1 MQRAD
6 TIDQALERFDSGELF
21 AELARRVAYRTES
34 NLADGHPRLRAYLT
48 DELAPALEA
57 LGCRTRVAENPLAP
71 ECPLLVATRHES
83 VDRPTV
89 LLYGHGDVVNG
100 EAPRWRKGLDPWT
113 LIAEDERWYGRGSAD
128 NKGQHTLNLFALRE
142 VLRARGQLGFNLVVL
157 IETGEER
164 GSPGLV
170 EVCGELRDELRADV
184 LIASD
189 GPRVR
194 ADLPTLF
201 LGSRGVT
208 QFTLTADLRPRDHHS
223 GNWGG
228 VLRNAATTLAAAITS
243 LVDGRGRILVPGL
256 RPPAI
261 PESVRAAL
269 ATVPVGGGADDP
281 AVDEDWGE
289 LDLTPA
295 ERLFGWNTVEVLAFL
310 AGTPASPVNAIP
322 GRAEA
327 TLQLRSVVGTDLAG
341 LEPALR
347 NHLAERG
354 FPMVDVAVTETRP
367 PTRTDP
373 GHPWVRWAAGS
384 VARTTGRAPVL
395 LPNLGGTI
403 PNDAFAEVLGMPTI
417 WLPHSYPAC
426 AQHAPD
432 EHLLAPLAREAVAI
446 MTGLYWDLGEKD
458 S

>member
-1 MQRAD
+1 M
-6 TIDQALERFDSGELF
+6 
-21 AELARRVAYRTES
+21 
-34 NLADGHPRLRAYLT
+34 
-48 DELAPALEA
+48 
-57 LGCRTRVAENPLAP
+57 
-71 ECPLLVATRHES
+71 
-83 VDRPTV
+83 
-89 LLYGHGDVVNG
+89 
-100 EAPRWRKGLDPWT
+100 
-113 LIAEDERWYGRGSAD
+113 
-128 NKGQHTLNLFALRE
+128 
-142 VLRARGQLGFNLVVL
+142 
-157 IETGEER
+157 
-164 GSPGLV
+164 
-170 EVCGELRDELRADV
+170 
-184 LIASD
+184 
-189 GPRVR
+189 R

-261 PESVRAAL
+261 PESVRDAL

-281 AVDEDWGE
+281 AVDEGWGE
-289 LDLTPA
+289 PDLTPA

-327 TLQLRSVVGTDLAG
+327 TLQLRSVVGTDLAR

-347 NHLAERG
+347 NHLAEHG
-354 FPMVDVAVTETRP
+354 FPMVDVAVTESRP

-373 GHPWVRWAAGS
+373 DHPWVRWAADS
-384 VARTTGRAPVL
+384 VARTTGSAPVL

-403 PNDAFAEVLGMPTI
+403 PNDAFAEILDMPTI

-446 MTGLYWDLGEKD
+446 MTGLFWDLGDK
-458 S
+458 

>member
-1 MQRAD
+1 MSRAD
-6 TIDQALERFDSGELF
+6 TIDQALQRFDSGELF
-21 AELARRVAYRTES
+21 AELARRVAYPTERH
-34 NLADGHPRLRAYLT
+34 LQHGRPHLRAYLT
-48 DELAPALEA
+48 DELTPALAE
-57 LGCRTRVAENPLAP
+57 LGCTTRVVENTVAA
-71 ECPLLVATRHES
+71 ECPLLVATRHEAD
-83 VDRPTV
+83 DRPTV

-100 EAPRWRKGLDPWT
+100 EAPRWRTGLDPWT
-113 LIAEDERWYGRGSAD
+113 LTAEGERWYGRGSAD
-128 NKGQHTLNLFALRE
+128 NKGQHTVNLFALRE
-142 VLRARGQLGFNLVVL
+142 VLRARGQLGFNLAVL

-170 EVCGELRDELRADV
+170 EACAQLRDELRADV

-194 ADLPTLF
+194 ADRPTLY

-208 QFTLTADLRPRDHHS
+208 QFTLTVDVRPRDHHS

-228 VLRNAATTLAAAITS
+228 VLRNAATTLSAAITS
-243 LVDGRGRILVPGL
+243 LVDGQGRILVPGL

-261 PESVRAAL
+261 PDSVRAAL
-269 ATVPVGGGADDP
+269 KAVPVGGGADDP
-281 AVDEDWGE
+281 VVDEDWGE
-289 LDLTPA
+289 PGLTPA

-310 AGTPASPVNAIP
+310 AGNPASPVNAIP
-322 GRAEA
+322 GHAQA

-341 LEPALR
+341 LAAAVR
-347 NHLAERG
+347 NHLVEHG
-354 FPMVDVAVTETRP
+354 FDLIEVAVTESRP

-373 GHPWVRWAAGS
+373 DHPWVRWAVES
-384 VARTTGRAPVL
+384 VGRTTGAAPVL

-403 PNDAFAEVLGMPTI
+403 PNDAFAEVLGVPTI

-432 EHLLAPLAREAVAI
+432 EHVLAPLTREAVAI
-446 MTGLYWDLGEKD
+446 MTGLYWDLGEK

>member
-1 MQRAD
+1 MPRAD
-6 TIDQALERFDSGELF
+6 TIDQALQRFDSGELF
-21 AELARRVAYRTES
+21 AELARRVAYPTES
-34 NLADGHPRLRAYLT
+34 HLEQGRPHLRAYLT
-48 DELAPALEA
+48 DELTPALAE
-57 LGCRTRVAENPLAP
+57 LGCTTRVVENSVAP
-71 ECPLLVATRHES
+71 ECPLLLATRHEAG
-83 VDRPTV
+83 DRPTV

-100 EAPRWRKGLDPWT
+100 EAPRWRAGLDPWT
-113 LIAEDERWYGRGSAD
+113 LTAEGERWYGRGSAD
-128 NKGQHTLNLFALRE
+128 NKGQHTVNLFALRE
-142 VLRARGQLGFNLVVL
+142 VLRGRGRLGFNLAVL

-170 EVCGELRDELRADV
+170 EACAQLRDELRADV

-194 ADLPTLF
+194 ADRPTLY

-208 QFTLTADLRPRDHHS
+208 QFTLTVDVRPRDHHS

-243 LVDGRGRILVPGL
+243 LVDGQGRILVPGL

-261 PESVRAAL
+261 PGSVRAAL
-269 ATVPVGGGADDP
+269 KTVPVGGGADDP

-289 LDLTPA
+289 PGLTPA

-310 AGTPASPVNAIP
+310 AGSPASPVNAIP
-322 GRAEA
+322 GHAQA

-341 LEPALR
+341 LATAVR
-347 NHLAERG
+347 NHLAEHG
-354 FPMVDVAVTETRP
+354 FGVVEVAVTESRP

-373 GHPWVRWAAGS
+373 DHPWVRWAAES
-384 VARTTGRAPVL
+384 VGRTTGAEPVL

-403 PNDAFAEVLGMPTI
+403 PNDAFAEVLGVPTI

-432 EHLLAPLAREAVAI
+432 EHVLAPLTREAVAI
-446 MTGLYWDLGEKD
+446 MTGLYWDLGEK